1 MKKLFVLFVILF
13 SYNAFSQTLVTFSFD
28 GQTRKYY
35 KYVPNIYDSQKPIP
49 VVFCLH
55 GLGDNIDNFRNI
67 AMHLLGEVDTFIT
80 IYPEALNSP
89 YGNAW
94 NAGINIMGSIIN
106 ENINDV
112 DFLMAITDSLQTI
125 YNIDTERIYFCGFSL
140 GGFMAQRMACEKS
153 GKIAAVASVAGT
165 IGNSLN
171 CTPSRPIPI
180 CHFHG
185 TNDQVVSYTNNLFG
199 LDAEELVLFW
209 INNNHCDT
217 TNYIF
222 KTYPDVINDGIV
234 VESYYFNSPN
244 NLSDV
249 MFYKAIGADHIW
261 LYTPVNDIS
270 YTIEIWNFLKKFRL
284 SNSQNI
290 NDLSENNIQIFPNPT
305 NSLLTITFPLQYMN
319 DFNLIEIYNTLGELV
334 YSQKIHSLQ
343 NQITINLSDLSEG
356 IYFLEI
362 LQKNK
367 LLQNKIIIKN

>member
-1 MKKLFVLFVILF
+1 MKKLFLLFVILF
-13 SYNAFSQTLVTFSFD
+13 SYNVFSQTLVTFSFD

-80 IYPEALNSP
+80 IYPEALSSP

-94 NAGINIMGSIIN
+94 NAGINFMGSIIN

-112 DFLMAITDSLQTI
+112 NFLMAITDSLQTI
-125 YNIDTERIYFCGFSL
+125 YNIDTERIYFCGLSL

-153 GKIAAVASVAGT
+153 DKIAAVASVAGT

-171 CTPSRPIPI
+171 CTPSKPIPI

-185 TNDQVVSYTNNLFG
+185 TNDQTVYYTNNLFG
-199 LDAEELVLFW
+199 LDAEELVSFW
-209 INNNHCDT
+209 VNNNHCD

-222 KTYPDVINDGIV
+222 KTYPDVANDGIL

-261 LYTPVNDIS
+261 LYPPVNDIS

-305 NSLLTITFPLQYMN
+305 NSILTITFPHQYVN

-362 LQKNK
+362 LQQNK
-367 LLQNKIIIKN
+367 LFQNKIIIKN

>member
-1 MKKLFVLFVILF
+1 MKKLFLLFVILF
-13 SYNAFSQTLVTFSFD
+13 SYNVFSQTLVTFSFD

-80 IYPEALNSP
+80 IYPEALSSP

-94 NAGINIMGSIIN
+94 NAGINFMGYIIN

-125 YNIDTERIYFCGFSL
+125 YNIDTERIYFCGLSL

-153 GKIAAVASVAGT
+153 DKIAAVASVAGT

-185 TNDQVVSYTNNLFG
+185 TNDQTVYYTNNLFG
-199 LDAEELVLFW
+199 LDAEELVSFW
-209 INNNHCDT
+209 VNNNHCD

-222 KTYPDVINDGIV
+222 KTYPDVVNDGIL

-261 LYTPVNDIS
+261 LYPPVNDVS

-284 SNSQNI
+284 SSSQNI

-305 NSLLTITFPLQYMN
+305 NSILTITFPHQYVN

-362 LQKNK
+362 LQQNK
-367 LLQNKIIIKN
+367 LFQNKIIIKN

>member
-1 MKKLFVLFVILF
+1 MKKLFLLFVILF
-13 SYNAFSQTLVTFSFD
+13 SYNVFSQTLVTFSFD
-28 GQTRKYY
+28 GQTRMYY

-80 IYPEALNSP
+80 IYPEALSSP

-94 NAGINIMGSIIN
+94 NAGINFMGSIIN

-125 YNIDTERIYFCGFSL
+125 YNIDTERIYFCGLSL

-153 GKIAAVASVAGT
+153 DKIAAVASVAGT

-185 TNDQVVSYTNNLFG
+185 TNDQTVYYTNNLFG
-199 LDAEELVLFW
+199 LDAEELVSFW
-209 INNNHCDT
+209 VNNNHCD

-222 KTYPDVINDGIV
+222 KTYPDVVNDGIL

-261 LYTPVNDIS
+261 LYPPVNDIS

-284 SNSQNI
+284 SSSQNI

-305 NSLLTITFPLQYMN
+305 NSILTITFPLQYMN
-319 DFNLIEIYNTLGELV
+319 DFNLIKIYNTLGELV
-334 YSQKIHSLQ
+334 YSQKINSLQ

-362 LQKNK
+362 LQQNK
-367 LLQNKIIIKN
+367 LFQNKIIIKN

>member
-1 MKKLFVLFVILF
+1 MKKLFLLFVILF
-13 SYNAFSQTLVTFSFD
+13 SYNVFSQTLVTFSFD

-80 IYPEALNSP
+80 IYPEALSSP

-94 NAGINIMGSIIN
+94 NAGINFMGSIIN

-112 DFLMAITDSLQTI
+112 DFLMAITDSLQII
-125 YNIDTERIYFCGFSL
+125 YNIDTERIYFCGLSL
-140 GGFMAQRMACEKS
+140 GGFMAQRMACERS
-153 GKIAAVASVAGT
+153 DKIAAVASVAGT

-171 CTPSRPIPI
+171 CTPSRPIAI

-185 TNDQVVSYTNNLFG
+185 TNDQVVYYTNNLFG
-199 LDAEELVLFW
+199 LDAEELVSFW

-217 TNYIF
+217 NYIY
-222 KTYPDVINDGIV
+222 KTYPDVANDGIV
-234 VESYYFNSPN
+234 VESYYSNSPN
-244 NLSDV
+244 NLADV

-261 LYTPVNDIS
+261 LYPPVNDIS

-284 SNSQNI
+284 SSSQNI

-305 NSLLTITFPLQYMN
+305 NSILTITFPHQYVN

-362 LQKNK
+362 LQQNK
-367 LLQNKIIIKN
+367 LFQNKIIIKN

>member
-1 MKKLFVLFVILF
+1 MKKLLLLFVILF
-13 SYNAFSQTLVTFSFD
+13 SYNVFSQTLVTFSFD
-28 GQTRKYY
+28 GQTRRYY
-35 KYVPNIYDSQKPIP
+35 KYVPNIYDSLKPIP

-80 IYPEALNSP
+80 IYPEALSSP

-94 NAGINIMGSIIN
+94 NAGINYMGSIIN

-125 YNIDTERIYFCGFSL
+125 YNIDTERIYFCGLSL

-153 GKIAAVASVAGT
+153 DKIAAVASVAGT

-185 TNDQVVSYTNNLFG
+185 TNDQTVYYTNNLFG
-199 LDAEELVLFW
+199 LDAEELVSFW
-209 INNNHCDT
+209 VNNNHCD

-222 KTYPDVINDGIV
+222 KTYPDVVNDGIL

-261 LYTPVNDIS
+261 LYPPVNDIS

-284 SNSQNI
+284 SSSQNI
-290 NDLSENNIQIFPNPT
+290 NDLSEHNIQIFPNPT
-305 NSLLTITFPLQYMN
+305 NSILTITFPHQYMN

-334 YSQKIHSLQ
+334 YSQKINSLQ

-362 LQKNK
+362 LQQNK
-367 LLQNKIIIKN
+367 LFQNKIIIKN

>member
-1 MKKLFVLFVILF
+1 MKKLFLLFVILF
-13 SYNAFSQTLVTFSFD
+13 SYNVFSQTLVTFSFD

-80 IYPEALNSP
+80 IYPEALSSP

-94 NAGINIMGSIIN
+94 NAGINFMGYIIN

-125 YNIDTERIYFCGFSL
+125 YNIDTERIYFCGLSL

-153 GKIAAVASVAGT
+153 DKIAAVASVAGT

-185 TNDQVVSYTNNLFG
+185 TNDQTVYYTNNLFG
-199 LDAEELVLFW
+199 LDAEELVSFW
-209 INNNHCDT
+209 VNNNHCD

-222 KTYPDVINDGIV
+222 KTYPDVVNDGIL

-261 LYTPVNDIS
+261 LYPPVNDVS

-284 SNSQNI
+284 SSSQNI

-305 NSLLTITFPLQYMN
+305 NSILTITFPHQYVN

-334 YSQKIHSLQ
+334 YSQKINSLQ

-362 LQKNK
+362 LQQNK
-367 LLQNKIIIKN
+367 LFQNKIIIKN

>member
-1 MKKLFVLFVILF
+1 MKKLFLLFVILF
-13 SYNAFSQTLVTFSFD
+13 SYNVFSQTLVTFSFD

-80 IYPEALNSP
+80 IYPEALSSP

-94 NAGINIMGSIIN
+94 NAGINFMGSIIN

-125 YNIDTERIYFCGFSL
+125 YNIDTERIYFCGLSL

-153 GKIAAVASVAGT
+153 DKIAAVASVAGT

-185 TNDQVVSYTNNLFG
+185 TNDQTVYYTNNLFG
-199 LDAEELVLFW
+199 LDAEELVSFW
-209 INNNHCDT
+209 VNNNHCD

-222 KTYPDVINDGIV
+222 KTYPDVVNDGIL

-261 LYTPVNDIS
+261 LYPPVNDIS
-270 YTIEIWNFLKKFRL
+270 YTIEIWNFLKKI
-284 SNSQNI
+284 SSI
-290 NDLSENNIQIFPNPT
+290 
-305 NSLLTITFPLQYMN
+305 
-319 DFNLIEIYNTLGELV
+319 
-334 YSQKIHSLQ
+334 
-343 NQITINLSDLSEG
+343 
-356 IYFLEI
+356 
-362 LQKNK
+362 
-367 LLQNKIIIKN
+367 

>member
-1 MKKLFVLFVILF
+1 MKKLFLLFVILF
-13 SYNAFSQTLVTFSFD
+13 SYNVFSQTLVTFSFD

-80 IYPEALNSP
+80 IYPEALSSP

-94 NAGINIMGSIIN
+94 NAGINFMGSIIN

-112 DFLMAITDSLQTI
+112 NFLMAITDSLQTI
-125 YNIDTERIYFCGFSL
+125 YNIDTERIYFCGLSL

-153 GKIAAVASVAGT
+153 DKIAAVASVAGT

-185 TNDQVVSYTNNLFG
+185 TNDQVVYYTNNLYG
-199 LDAEELVLFW
+199 LDAEELVSFW
-209 INNNHCDT
+209 INNNHCDS
-217 TNYIF
+217 NYIY
-222 KTYPDVINDGIV
+222 KTYPDVVNDGIL

-261 LYTPVNDIS
+261 LYSPVNDIS

-305 NSLLTITFPLQYMN
+305 NSILTITFPHQYMN
-319 DFNLIEIYNTLGELV
+319 DLNHIEIYNTLGELV

-362 LQKNK
+362 LQQNK
-367 LLQNKIIIKN
+367 LFQNKIIIKN

>member
-13 SYNAFSQTLVTFSFD
+13 SYNVFSQTLVTFSFD
-28 GQTRKYY
+28 GQTRRYY
-35 KYVPNIYDSQKPIP
+35 KYVPNIYDSLKPIP

-55 GLGDNIDNFRNI
+55 GLGDNIDNFINI

-80 IYPEALNSP
+80 IYPEALSSP

-94 NAGINIMGSIIN
+94 NAGINYMGSIIN

-112 DFLMAITDSLQTI
+112 DFLMAITDSLQII
-125 YNIDTERIYFCGFSL
+125 YNIDTERIYFCGLSL
-140 GGFMAQRMACEKS
+140 GGFMAQRMACERS
-153 GKIAAVASVAGT
+153 DKIAAVASVAGT

-171 CTPSRPIPI
+171 CTPSRPIAI

-185 TNDQVVSYTNNLFG
+185 TNDQVVYYTNNLFG
-199 LDAEELVLFW
+199 LDAEELVSFW

-217 TNYIF
+217 NYIY
-222 KTYPDVINDGIV
+222 KTYPDVANDGIV
-234 VESYYFNSPN
+234 VESYYSNSPN
-244 NLSDV
+244 NLADV
-249 MFYKAIGADHIW
+249 MFYKAIGAGHVW

-284 SNSQNI
+284 SSSQNI
-290 NDLSENNIQIFPNPT
+290 NDFSEHNIQIFPNPT
-305 NSLLTITFPLQYMN
+305 NSILTITFPLQYMN

-362 LQKNK
+362 LQQNK
-367 LLQNKIIIKN
+367 LFQNKIIIKN

>member
-1 MKKLFVLFVILF
+1 MKKLFLLFVILF
-13 SYNAFSQTLVTFSFD
+13 SYNVFSQTLVTFSFD

-55 GLGDNIDNFRNI
+55 GLGDNIDNFINI

-80 IYPEALNSP
+80 IYPEALSSP

-94 NAGINIMGSIIN
+94 NAGINYMGSIIN

-112 DFLMAITDSLQTI
+112 DFLMAITDSLQII
-125 YNIDTERIYFCGFSL
+125 YNIDTERIYFCGLSL
-140 GGFMAQRMACEKS
+140 GGFMAQRMACERS
-153 GKIAAVASVAGT
+153 DKIAAVASVAGT

-171 CTPSRPIPI
+171 CTPSRPIAI

-185 TNDQVVSYTNNLFG
+185 TNDQVVYYTNNLFG
-199 LDAEELVLFW
+199 LDAEELVSFW

-217 TNYIF
+217 NYIY
-222 KTYPDVINDGIV
+222 KTYPDVANDGIV
-234 VESYYFNSPN
+234 VESYYSNSPN
-244 NLSDV
+244 NLADV
-249 MFYKAIGADHIW
+249 MFYKAIGAGHVW

-284 SNSQNI
+284 SSSQNI
-290 NDLSENNIQIFPNPT
+290 NDFSEHNIQIFPNPT
-305 NSLLTITFPLQYMN
+305 NSILTITFPLQYMN
-319 DFNLIEIYNTLGELV
+319 DFNLIKIYNTLGELV
-334 YSQKIHSLQ
+334 YSQKINSLQ

-362 LQKNK
+362 LQQNK
-367 LLQNKIIIKN
+367 LFQNKIIIKN

>member
-1 MKKLFVLFVILF
+1 MKKLLLLFVILF
-13 SYNAFSQTLVTFSFD
+13 SYNVFSQTLVTFSFD
-28 GQTRKYY
+28 GQTRRYY
-35 KYVPNIYDSQKPIP
+35 KYVPNIYDSLKPIP

-55 GLGDNIDNFRNI
+55 GLGDNIDNFINI

-80 IYPEALNSP
+80 IYPEALSSP

-94 NAGINIMGSIIN
+94 NAGINYMGSIIN

-112 DFLMAITDSLQTI
+112 DFLMAITDSLQII
-125 YNIDTERIYFCGFSL
+125 YNIDTERIYFCGLSL
-140 GGFMAQRMACEKS
+140 GGFMAQRMACERS
-153 GKIAAVASVAGT
+153 DKIAAVASVAGT

-171 CTPSRPIPI
+171 CTPSRPIAI

-185 TNDQVVSYTNNLFG
+185 TNDQVVYYTNNLFG
-199 LDAEELVLFW
+199 LDAEELVSFW

-217 TNYIF
+217 NYIY
-222 KTYPDVINDGIV
+222 KTYPDVANDGIV
-234 VESYYFNSPN
+234 VESYYSNSPN
-244 NLSDV
+244 NLADV
-249 MFYKAIGADHIW
+249 MFYKAIGAGHVW

-284 SNSQNI
+284 SSSQNI

-305 NSLLTITFPLQYMN
+305 NSILTITFPLQYMN
-319 DFNLIEIYNTLGELV
+319 DFNLIKIYNTLGELV
-334 YSQKIHSLQ
+334 YSQKINSLQ

-362 LQKNK
+362 LQQNK
-367 LLQNKIIIKN
+367 LFQNKIIIKN

>member
-1 MKKLFVLFVILF
+1 MKKLFLLFVILF
-13 SYNAFSQTLVTFSFD
+13 SYNVFSQTLVTFSFD

-80 IYPEALNSP
+80 IYPEALSSP

-94 NAGINIMGSIIN
+94 NAGINFMGYIIN

-125 YNIDTERIYFCGFSL
+125 YNIDTERIYFCGLSL

-153 GKIAAVASVAGT
+153 DKIAAVASVAGT

-185 TNDQVVSYTNNLFG
+185 TNDQTVYYTNNLFG
-199 LDAEELVLFW
+199 LDAEELVSFW
-209 INNNHCDT
+209 VNNNHCD

-222 KTYPDVINDGIV
+222 KTYPDVVNDGIL

-261 LYTPVNDIS
+261 LYPPVNDIS

-284 SNSQNI
+284 SSSQNI

-305 NSLLTITFPLQYMN
+305 NSILTITFPHQYVN

-362 LQKNK
+362 LQQNK
-367 LLQNKIIIKN
+367 LFQNKIIIKN

>member
-1 MKKLFVLFVILF
+1 MRKLLLLMIILI
-13 SYNAFSQTLVTFSFD
+13 SYNVSSQTLVTFTFD
-28 GQTRKYY
+28 GQTRRYY

-80 IYPEALNSP
+80 IYPEAVTSP

-94 NAGINIMGSIIN
+94 NAGINYMGSILN

-112 DFLMAITDSLQTI
+112 DFLMSITDSLQTM
-125 YNIDTERIYFCGFSL
+125 YNIDTERIYFCGISL

-153 GKIAAVASVAGT
+153 DKIAAVASVAGT
-165 IGNSLN
+165 IGNSLD
-171 CTPSRPIPI
+171 CTPSNSIPI

-185 TNDQVVSYTNNLFG
+185 TNDQTVYYTNNLFG

-217 TNYIF
+217 NYIY
-222 KTYPDVINDGIV
+222 KTYPDVVNDGIV
-234 VESYYFNSPN
+234 VESYYFNSTDH
-244 NLSDV
+244 LADV

-261 LYTPVNDIS
+261 LYPPVNDIS

-284 SNSQNI
+284 PSHSQNI
-290 NDLSENNIQIFPNPT
+290 NELLDNNIQIFPNPT
-305 NSLLTITFPLQYMN
+305 NNILTINFPYQYIN
-319 DFNLIEIYNTLGELV
+319 SYNIIEIYNTVGELV
-334 YSQKIHSLQ
+334 YSQQIHSLQ
-343 NQITINLSDLSEG
+343 NQITINLSELSEG

-362 LQKNK
+362 LQQDK
-367 LLQNKIIIKN
+367 LFQNKIIIKN

>member
-1 MKKLFVLFVILF
+1 MKKLLLLFVILF
-13 SYNAFSQTLVTFSFD
+13 SYNVFSQTLVTFSFD
-28 GQTRKYY
+28 GQTRRYY
-35 KYVPNIYDSQKPIP
+35 KYVPNIYDSLKPIP

-55 GLGDNIDNFRNI
+55 GLGDNIDNFINI

-80 IYPEALNSP
+80 IYPEALSSP

-94 NAGINIMGSIIN
+94 NAGINYMGSIIN

-112 DFLMAITDSLQTI
+112 DFLMAITDSLQII
-125 YNIDTERIYFCGFSL
+125 YNIDTERIYFCGLSL
-140 GGFMAQRMACEKS
+140 GGFMAQRMACERS
-153 GKIAAVASVAGT
+153 DKIAAVASVAGT

-171 CTPSRPIPI
+171 CTPSRPIAI

-185 TNDQVVSYTNNLFG
+185 TNDQVVYYTNNLFG
-199 LDAEELVLFW
+199 LDAEELVSFW
-209 INNNHCDT
+209 INNNHCD

-222 KTYPDVINDGIV
+222 KTYPDVANDGIV

-249 MFYKAIGADHIW
+249 MFYKAIGAGHVW

-284 SNSQNI
+284 SSSQNI
-290 NDLSENNIQIFPNPT
+290 NDFSEHNIQIFPNPT
-305 NSLLTITFPLQYMN
+305 NSILTITFPLQYMN
-319 DFNLIEIYNTLGELV
+319 DFNLIKIYNTLGELV
-334 YSQKIHSLQ
+334 YSQKINSLQ

-362 LQKNK
+362 LQQNK
-367 LLQNKIIIKN
+367 LFQNKIIIKN

>member
-1 MKKLFVLFVILF
+1 MKKLFLLFVILF
-13 SYNAFSQTLVTFSFD
+13 SYNVFSQTLVTFSFD

-35 KYVPNIYDSQKPIP
+35 KYVPNIYDSLKPIP

-55 GLGDNIDNFRNI
+55 GLGDNIDNFINI

-80 IYPEALNSP
+80 IYPEALSSP

-94 NAGINIMGSIIN
+94 NAGINYMGSIIN

-112 DFLMAITDSLQTI
+112 DFLMAITDSLQII
-125 YNIDTERIYFCGFSL
+125 YNIDTERIYFCGLSL
-140 GGFMAQRMACEKS
+140 GGFMAQRMACERS
-153 GKIAAVASVAGT
+153 DKIAAVASVAGT

-171 CTPSRPIPI
+171 CTPSRPIAI

-185 TNDQVVSYTNNLFG
+185 TNDQVVYYTNNLFG
-199 LDAEELVLFW
+199 LDAEELVSFW

-217 TNYIF
+217 NYIY
-222 KTYPDVINDGIV
+222 KTYPDVANDGIV
-234 VESYYFNSPN
+234 VESYYSNSPN
-244 NLSDV
+244 NLADV
-249 MFYKAIGADHIW
+249 MFYKAIGAGHVW

-284 SNSQNI
+284 SSSQNI
-290 NDLSENNIQIFPNPT
+290 NDFSEHNIQIFPNPT
-305 NSLLTITFPLQYMN
+305 NSILTITFPLQYMN
-319 DFNLIEIYNTLGELV
+319 DFNLIKIYNTLGELV
-334 YSQKIHSLQ
+334 YSQKINSLQ

-362 LQKNK
+362 LQQNK
-367 LLQNKIIIKN
+367 LFQNKIIIKN

>member
-1 MKKLFVLFVILF
+1 MKKLLLLFVILF
-13 SYNAFSQTLVTFSFD
+13 SYNVFSQTLVTFSFD
-28 GQTRKYY
+28 GQTRRYY
-35 KYVPNIYDSQKPIP
+35 KYVPNIYDSLKPIP

-55 GLGDNIDNFRNI
+55 GLGDNIDNFINI

-80 IYPEALNSP
+80 IYPEALSSP

-94 NAGINIMGSIIN
+94 NAGINYMGSIIN

-112 DFLMAITDSLQTI
+112 DFLMAITDSLQII
-125 YNIDTERIYFCGFSL
+125 YNIDTERIYFCGLSL
-140 GGFMAQRMACEKS
+140 GGFMAQRMACERS
-153 GKIAAVASVAGT
+153 DKIAAVASVAGT

-171 CTPSRPIPI
+171 CTPSRPIAI

-185 TNDQVVSYTNNLFG
+185 TNDQVVYYTNNLFG
-199 LDAEELVLFW
+199 LDAEELVSFW

-217 TNYIF
+217 NYIY
-222 KTYPDVINDGIV
+222 KTYPDVANDGIV
-234 VESYYFNSPN
+234 VESYYSNSPN
-244 NLSDV
+244 NLADV
-249 MFYKAIGADHIW
+249 MFYKAIGAGHVW

-284 SNSQNI
+284 SSSQNI
-290 NDLSENNIQIFPNPT
+290 NDFSEHNIQIFPNPT
-305 NSLLTITFPLQYMN
+305 NSILTITFPLQYMN

-362 LQKNK
+362 LQQNK
-367 LLQNKIIIKN
+367 LFLNKIIIKN

>member
-1 MKKLFVLFVILF
+1 MKKLFLLFVILF
-13 SYNAFSQTLVTFSFD
+13 SYNVFSQTLVTFSFD

-80 IYPEALNSP
+80 IYPEALSSP

-94 NAGINIMGSIIN
+94 NAGINFMGSIIN

-112 DFLMAITDSLQTI
+112 NFLMAITDSLQTI
-125 YNIDTERIYFCGFSL
+125 YNIDTERIYFCGLSL

-153 GKIAAVASVAGT
+153 DKIAAVASVAGT

-185 TNDQVVSYTNNLFG
+185 TNDQVVYYTNNLYG
-199 LDAEELVLFW
+199 LDAEELVSFW
-209 INNNHCDT
+209 INNNHCDS
-217 TNYIF
+217 NYIY
-222 KTYPDVINDGIV
+222 KTYPDVVNDGIL

-261 LYTPVNDIS
+261 LYSPVNDIS

-305 NSLLTITFPLQYMN
+305 NSILTITFPHQYMN

-362 LQKNK
+362 LQQNK
-367 LLQNKIIIKN
+367 LFQNKIIIKN

>member
-1 MKKLFVLFVILF
+1 MKKLFLLFVILF
-13 SYNAFSQTLVTFSFD
+13 SYNVFSQTLVTFSFD

-80 IYPEALNSP
+80 IYPEALSSP

-94 NAGINIMGSIIN
+94 NAGINFMGSIIN

-112 DFLMAITDSLQTI
+112 NFLMAITDSLQTI
-125 YNIDTERIYFCGFSL
+125 YNIDTERIYFCGLSL

-153 GKIAAVASVAGT
+153 DKIAAVASVAGT

-185 TNDQVVSYTNNLFG
+185 TNDQVVYYTNNLYG
-199 LDAEELVLFW
+199 LDAEELVSFW
-209 INNNHCDT
+209 INNNHCDS
-217 TNYIF
+217 NYIY
-222 KTYPDVINDGIV
+222 KTYPDVVNDGIL

-261 LYTPVNDIS
+261 LYSPVNDIS

-284 SNSQNI
+284 SSSQNI
-290 NDLSENNIQIFPNPT
+290 NDFSEHNIQIFPNPT
-305 NSLLTITFPLQYMN
+305 NSILTITFPLQYMN
-319 DFNLIEIYNTLGELV
+319 DFNHIEIYNTLGELV

-362 LQKNK
+362 LQQNK
-367 LLQNKIIIKN
+367 LFQNKIIIKN

>member
-1 MKKLFVLFVILF
+1 MKKLFLLFVILF
-13 SYNAFSQTLVTFSFD
+13 SYNVFSQTLVTFSFD

-80 IYPEALNSP
+80 IYPEALSSP

-94 NAGINIMGSIIN
+94 NAGINFMGSIIN

-125 YNIDTERIYFCGFSL
+125 YNIDTERIYFCGLSL

-153 GKIAAVASVAGT
+153 DKIAAVASVAGT

-171 CTPSRPIPI
+171 CTPSKPIPI

-185 TNDQVVSYTNNLFG
+185 TNDQTVYYTNNLFG
-199 LDAEELVLFW
+199 LDAEELVSFW
-209 INNNHCDT
+209 VNNNHCD

-222 KTYPDVINDGIV
+222 KTYPDVANDGIL

-261 LYTPVNDIS
+261 LYSPVNDIS

-284 SNSQNI
+284 SSSQNI

-305 NSLLTITFPLQYMN
+305 NSILTITFPHQYVN

-362 LQKNK
+362 LQQNK
-367 LLQNKIIIKN
+367 LFQNKIIIKN